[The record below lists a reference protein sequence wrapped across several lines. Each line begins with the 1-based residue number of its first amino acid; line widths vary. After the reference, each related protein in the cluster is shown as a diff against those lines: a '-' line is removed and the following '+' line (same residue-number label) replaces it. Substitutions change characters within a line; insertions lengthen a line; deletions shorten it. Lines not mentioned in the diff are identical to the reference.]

1 MLKRC
6 PIFRFFRSPFLHPFL
21 QAIEAVSEV
30 NDLETLWSS
39 LKDQPGGFGRFS
51 KWLVDNLDSYGML
64 WIKSTSQSDLFNGLV
79 LGKLTPE
86 SPI

>member
-1 MLKRC
+1 M
-6 PIFRFFRSPFLHPFL
+6 

-51 KWLVDNLDSYGML
+51 KWLVDSLDSYGML
-64 WIKSTSQSDLFNGLV
+64 WIKYDKINIPVRSIQWIGF
-79 LGKLTPE
+79 GKIDTGKPN
-86 SPI
+86 IN

>member
-1 MLKRC
+1 MLKNA
-6 PIFRFFRSPFLHPFL
+6 PSKTFFFGPHFSIQKFM

-51 KWLVDNLDSYGML
+51 KWLVDSLDSYGML
-64 WIKSTSQSDLFNGLV
+64 WIKYDKINIPV
-79 LGKLTPE
+79 
-86 SPI
+86 